1 MTKQRSSAYSVGQPL
16 TQFAPQ
22 PVVAGRA
29 PTSSDKNYEVGQTWV
44 DTSTPNVYTLAV
56 VSAGSATWALSSPA
70 AGAVNDLVS
79 DAGTATPAGGTINIV
94 GGTGVTT
101 SAVGDTLTITAATG
115 SAPISL
121 YVVDA
126 TGFSDYTTIQSA
138 ITAADGA
145 GGGAVW
151 VREGTYAEDL
161 TLAGGVQVIG
171 ATGSF
176 SGAVIVQGT
185 HAPDATGNM
194 LLANLT
200 LTDATAILNSAAA
213 GSGSITLENCTCTVT
228 NGYTLDVANWT
239 GALSLQNVLCNG
251 TNDGVS
257 NNTGGSDLS
266 IYNSTVGVGT
276 GQSMLTTGACDWQ
289 ASEINCPVDM
299 QTGTTAVIQ
308 GCRFGAGGLTFSN
321 DSAGSIVNS
330 SIVSGATAA
339 VTMSSSGDWD
349 LDLVTMDSSN
359 NPCVDGAGAGTLA
372 YGVLS
377 FLSNSAIA
385 ATLTLSRQE
394 MSSGTV
400 FATTFDTDVAAAACT
415 LTATTLAVDGT
426 DANIGFTVTTK
437 GTGTLA
443 LANGT
448 AGVAVTMANGINT
461 VAQSVTIA
469 GGAAGADS
477 TVSILSGNAS
487 AGTQTLNLATGSR
500 AKTVNVATG
509 VDGNTINVAS
519 GINTSA
525 QTVNISSGAAGADS
539 TVNILSGT
547 ATAGTQTLNL
557 GTGDGAKAINVGNGV
572 DGNTVS
578 VANGINTSA
587 QTVNIANGASA
598 ADSTVNI
605 LSGTA
610 TAGTLTLNLANGAG
624 PKTVNVANGVEGST
638 VSVADGINT
647 SAQTVSIANG
657 ASAADSTVNI
667 LSGAAT
673 AGVLTLNLANGAG
686 GKIVNIATG
695 VEGSTVNVATG
706 INTSAQ
712 VVNISTGAAAGD
724 STVNI
729 LSGIATAGTQT
740 FNAASA
746 DSDATV
752 NLGTGA
758 GVKTVTV
765 GSTNTTSTTTIN
777 AGSGGVQIAGD
788 VDLTTGSLQIEGAG
802 QRLAVEGGAATD
814 FIGTATLTN
823 GTVTVAHTGI
833 TAADRVF
840 AIKITQAGTESGVL
854 ETVVTAS
861 TNFVV
866 NSRKVDTTLAD
877 DDSDIAYFIVRQL

>member
-1 MTKQRSSAYSVGQPL
+1 MGKPRTSNYSLGAPFTQPV
-16 TQFAPQ
+16 PQ
-22 PVVAGRA
+22 PIVASRA
-29 PTSSDKNYEVGQTWV
+29 PTSSDISYELLQQWL
-44 DTSTPNVYTLAV
+44 DTSTGIIYMLAAV
-56 VSAGSATWALSSPA
+56 ASGAATWSTVSSV
-70 AGAVNDLVS
+70 AGQVNDLEGDS
-79 DAGTATPAGGTINIV
+79 GTATPVGGTVIIA

-101 SAVGDTLTITAATG
+101 SASGQTVTISAATG

-126 TGFSDYTTIQSA
+126 TGFSDYQTIQSA

-151 VREGTYAEDL
+151 VREGTYTEDL
-161 TLAGGVQVIG
+161 SLAGGVQVIG
-171 ATGSF
+171 ATGPF

-185 HAPDATGNM
+185 HTPDATGNM

-228 NGYTLDVANWT
+228 NGFTLDVANWT
-239 GALSLQNVLCNG
+239 GALTLQNVLCNG

-257 NNTGGSDLS
+257 NNTGGSALS

-321 DSAGSIVNS
+321 DSAGSLVNS
-330 SIVSGATAA
+330 SIVSGANAA

-372 YGVLS
+372 YGALS
-377 FLSNSAIA
+377 FLNNSSFAS
-385 ATLTLSRQE
+385 TLTLSRQE

-415 LTATTLAVDGT
+415 LSGTTLAVDGT
-426 DANIGFTVTTK
+426 DANIGFTLTSK
-437 GTGTLA
+437 GTGAVSLA
-443 LANGT
+443 DGT
-448 AGVAVTMANGINT
+448 AGVAITMGNGVNT
-461 VAQSVTIA
+461 VAQTVSIA
-469 GGAAGADS
+469 NGASAADS
-477 TVSILSGNAS
+477 TVNILSGTAT
-487 AGTQTLNLATGSR
+487 AGTLTLNLANG
-500 AKTVNVATG
+500 AGGKTVNMATG
-509 VDGNTINVAS
+509 VEGSTVNIAT

-525 QTVNISSGAAGADS
+525 QTVNISSGAAAADS
-539 TVNILSGT
+539 TVNVLSGT

-572 DGNTVS
+572 DGNTITIG
-578 VANGINTSA
+578 NGINTTA
-587 QTVNIANGASA
+587 QTVSIANGASG

-624 PKTVNVANGVEGST
+624 GKT
-638 VSVADGINT
+638 
-647 SAQTVSIANG
+647 
-657 ASAADSTVNI
+657 
-667 LSGAAT
+667 
-673 AGVLTLNLANGAG
+673 
-686 GKIVNIATG
+686 VNIATG
-695 VEGSTVNVATG
+695 VEGSTVNIATG

-729 LSGIATAGTQT
+729 LSGVATAGTQT

-746 DSDATV
+746 DSAATV

-833 TAADRVF
+833 TTADRVF
-840 AIKITQAGTESGVL
+840 AIKTSQAGTESGVL

-866 NSRKVDTTLAD
+866 NSRKSDTTLAD